1 MVFQRLGVRDRQYC
15 QNIQLLLMK
24 WKIIA
29 SFNVCLNEF
38 QLLFR
43 CAICTESRAKYRCPR
58 CSLETC
64 CLQCVNK
71 HKTDAGCTGER
82 DKTAY
87 VKVGDFKDIN
97 LLNGKKVM
105 ELNARTFSKT
115 DKQKNSSNFFLYGC

>member
-1 MVFQRLGVRDRQYC
+1 
-15 QNIQLLLMK
+15 MK

-29 SFNVCLNEF
+29 SFIVCLNEF

-43 CAICTESRAKYRCPR
+43 CAVCTESQAKYRCPR

-64 CLQCVNK
+64 CLECVNK

-82 DKTAY
+82 DKTAF

-115 DKQKNSSNFFLYGC
+115 DKQNNGSNIFQYGC

>member
-1 MVFQRLGVRDRQYC
+1 
-15 QNIQLLLMK
+15 MK

-29 SFNVCLNEF
+29 IFNVCLNEF

-71 HKTDAGCTGER
+71 HKTDAGYTGER
-82 DKTAY
+82 DKR
-87 VKVGDFKDIN
+87 VGDFKDIN

-105 ELNARTFSKT
+105 ELNARTISKT
-115 DKQKNSSNFFLYGC
+115 DKQNNELFQYGC